1 MGSARF
7 DAAVA
12 ELLREQRG
20 VVARRQLVGVGVT
33 DPTLRRWLRGRH
45 LVPVVRGVYVA
56 HTGRLTGWQRAWVGV
71 LMAWPAVLAGRT
83 AIQAGLRREPTG
95 VIELA
100 VEPGRKVVA
109 PAGFSVVRRTGLG
122 RRASWNLSPP
132 RLRIEDAAL
141 DVAAALG
148 ESYVAV
154 ETLAE
159 VCRERATTPDRLL
172 DALQAR
178 GKIAHRR
185 FLRDA
190 LYDVR
195 DGATSVLERGY
206 LELERAH
213 ALPGASRQK
222 RERLDGVLTICDA
235 DYAAYGVVIELDDSV
250 TLRLGW
256 RQVIDDGCTTAAHVA
271 RLLAARGW
279 QGAPKP
285 CSPTCTLTRAA

>member
-1 MGSARF
+1 
-7 DAAVA
+7 
-12 ELLREQRG
+12 
-20 VVARRQLVGVGVT
+20 
-33 DPTLRRWLRGRH
+33 
-45 LVPVVRGVYVA
+45 
-56 HTGRLTGWQRAWVGV
+56 
-71 LMAWPAVLAGRT
+71 MAWPAVLAGRT

-95 VIELA
+95 VIELV

-109 PAGFSVVRRTGLG
+109 PAGFSVVRRTGLV

-159 VCRERATTPDRLL
+159 VCRERAATPDRLL

-195 DGATSVLERGY
+195 DGATSVLERGDSSSS
-206 LELERAH
+206 AH
-213 ALPGASRQK
+213 TPCRVPADRSAS
-222 RERLDGVLTICDA
+222 
-235 DYAAYGVVIELDDSV
+235 DS
-250 TLRLGW
+250 
-256 RQVIDDGCTTAAHVA
+256 TAWSRSAT
-271 RLLAARGW
+271 
-279 QGAPKP
+279 
-285 CSPTCTLTRAA
+285 PTMRRTEW